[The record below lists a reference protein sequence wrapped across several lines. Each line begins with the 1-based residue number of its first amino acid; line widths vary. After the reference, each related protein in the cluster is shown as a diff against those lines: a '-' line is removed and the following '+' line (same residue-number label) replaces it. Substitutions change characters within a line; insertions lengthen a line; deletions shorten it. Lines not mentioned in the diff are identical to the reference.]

1 MKSIRL
7 LTSVVG
13 AVEYAA
19 GWEGEVPD
27 HIADD
32 LIHAGHAVP
41 SSHSPAEA
49 TAKTAKPP
57 HEKAEKATSPAAK
70 TSEKR

>member
-7 LTSVVG
+7 LTSVTG
-13 AVEYAA
+13 GVEYAA

-32 LIHAGHAVP
+32 LIQAGHAEP
-41 SSHSPAEA
+41 INPPQ
-49 TAKTAKPP
+49 TKTAQPP
-57 HEKAEKATSPAAK
+57 HQTSEKAISHQAKKAEK
-70 TSEKR
+70 R

>member
-7 LTSVVG
+7 LTSVTG
-13 AVEYAA
+13 GVEYAA

-32 LIHAGHAVP
+32 LIQAGHA
-41 SSHSPAEA
+41 EA
-49 TAKTAKPP
+49 VNPP
-57 HEKAEKATSPAAK
+57 HQTSEKAISHQAKKAEK
-70 TSEKR
+70 R